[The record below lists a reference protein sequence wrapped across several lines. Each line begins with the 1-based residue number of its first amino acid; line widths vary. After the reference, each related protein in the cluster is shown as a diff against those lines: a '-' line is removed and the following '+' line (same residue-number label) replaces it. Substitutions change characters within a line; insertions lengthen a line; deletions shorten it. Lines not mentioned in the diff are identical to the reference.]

1 MILLLGLIDNAINA
15 FFLDALHHPFYF
27 LITLIIVVLDVI
39 LQLGRAQ
46 IATVAIHD
54 IFRLDLFKVLL
65 TFDFNQIEP
74 QWFSG
79 NDFAILDTAI
89 FRCLYLMLLELEINL
104 EIKNLK

>member
-1 MILLLGLIDNAINA
+1 MILLLGLIDNAVNA
-15 FFLDALHHPFYF
+15 FLLDALHYPFNL
-27 LITLIIVVLDVI
+27 LITLIIVILDVI
-39 LQLGRAQ
+39 LKLGRAQ

-74 QWFSG
+74 EWFSG

-89 FRCLYLMLLELEINL
+89 FRCLYMFLELEINL
-104 EIKNLK
+104 EIKT